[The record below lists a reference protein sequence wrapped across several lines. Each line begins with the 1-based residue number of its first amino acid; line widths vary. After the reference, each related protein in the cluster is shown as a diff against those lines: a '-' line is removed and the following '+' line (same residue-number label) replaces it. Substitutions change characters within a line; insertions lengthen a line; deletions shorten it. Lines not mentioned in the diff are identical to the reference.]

1 MLVHLDGAVL
11 PLEQARISPQDRG
24 FLFADGLYEVG
35 LAWRGR
41 LLLWPEHERRMQAGL
56 RAIRL
61 PLDTAPLARAGEE
74 LLRANGLLAGF
85 AVLYVQVTRGA
96 APRAHGFPEPA
107 VPPTVYMTARPHRLH
122 EEAFVEAGVSAAR
135 VPDPRWARCD
145 VKSTALLANVLAQQQ
160 AHEAGA
166 WEALFVRDGV
176 TLEGSHTNLF
186 VVRGGELWT
195 YPPCNYVL
203 EGVTRNVVLAL
214 ARDLGIV
221 VRDGVEALVD
231 PAAADEVF
239 LTGTTTEVLPV
250 VRIDG
255 RDVGLGAPGPLT
267 RRLRAAYLA
276 RLDELAGR

>member
-1 MLVHLDGAVL
+1 
-11 PLEQARISPQDRG
+11 
-24 FLFADGLYEVG
+24 
-35 LAWRGR
+35 
-41 LLLWPEHERRMQAGL
+41 
-56 RAIRL
+56 
-61 PLDTAPLARAGEE
+61 
-74 LLRANGLLAGF
+74 
-85 AVLYVQVTRGA
+85 
-96 APRAHGFPEPA
+96 
-107 VPPTVYMTARPHRLH
+107 
-122 EEAFVEAGVSAAR
+122 
-135 VPDPRWARCD
+135 
-145 VKSTALLANVLAQQQ
+145 
-160 AHEAGA
+160 
-166 WEALFVRDGV
+166 V

-221 VRDGVEALVD
+221 VRNGVEALVD